1 MLYARV
7 SSALLSLCC
16 TVLPMASQAQTEDI
30 RLARFPKSS
39 YQVVSAQILGDVYR
53 KVGLSTRVEPMP
65 PARAPLEALAG
76 RIDGEVSR
84 VLNYGDTYSGMVRVD
99 PAYNYF
105 TMTAFSRLPIAIES
119 RADLK
124 KFRVGVVRG
133 VQAAAEITEGMIGV
147 EQAPNSESLFL
158 MLALGRFDV
167 AIDVDINGS
176 FQVAKHELKA
186 VHSVGVLQKSD
197 GYHYLAPHKA
207 ALQPRIAA
215 VIAEMKRTGE
225 LERLR
230 RKYTAAF
237 IALGIEP
244 D

>member
-1 MLYARV
+1 MV
-7 SSALLSLCC
+7 LLSLCC
-16 TVLPMASQAQTEDI
+16 IVLPVASLAQTEEM

-39 YQVVSAQILGDVYR
+39 YQYVSAQILTDVYR
-53 KVGLSTRVEPMP
+53 KAGLTGKAEPMP
-65 PARAPLEALAG
+65 PSRAPLEALAG
-76 RIDGEVSR
+76 RIDGEISR
-84 VLNYGDTYSGMVRVD
+84 VLSHGDTYPGMVRVE

-119 RADLK
+119 RTDLK
-124 KFRVGVVRG
+124 KYRIGVVRG
-133 VQAAAEITEGMIGV
+133 VQAAAEITEGLTGV
-147 EQAPNSESLFL
+147 ELAPNSESLFL
-158 MLALGRFDV
+158 MLSLGRFDI

-176 FQVAKHELKA
+176 FQIAKNELKG
-186 VHSVGVLQKSD
+186 VRSVGVLQKSD

-207 ALQPRIAA
+207 QLQPRIAA
-215 VIAEMKRTGE
+215 AIVEMRRTGE

-244 D
+244 E